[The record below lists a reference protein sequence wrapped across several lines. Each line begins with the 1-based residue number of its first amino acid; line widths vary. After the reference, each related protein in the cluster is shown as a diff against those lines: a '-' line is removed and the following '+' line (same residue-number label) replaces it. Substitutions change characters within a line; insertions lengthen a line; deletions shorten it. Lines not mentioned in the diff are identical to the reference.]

1 MNTTAAASGELT
13 NQRGFW
19 RANKWLILRRCSQLG
34 LLLLFMSGP
43 WLGIWITRGNLNY
56 SLTLDVLPLADPY
69 VLLQSLLAG
78 HVPEITLFTAAG
90 IVLGLYLLL
99 GGRVYCS
106 WVCPVNIITDAASR
120 LRKRFN
126 LISGTQFSR
135 RSRYYILAA
144 TLVVAAA
151 TQTIV
156 WDLINP
162 VSILHRGIVFGMGL
176 GWIIILGVFVFDLFV
191 SRDGWCGR
199 LCPVGA
205 FYSLLGYLSPLRV
218 IASRP
223 QQCDDCADCYAIC
236 PEPKIIHPA
245 LKDRTRVQEISSS
258 LCTKCGRCID
268 ACPQDVFQLSF
279 TNRTGG
285 EPTHENN

>member
-1 MNTTAAASGELT
+1 MNTVVTAGNAIGE
-13 NQRGFW
+13 RGFW
-19 RANKWLILRRCSQLG
+19 RANKWLILRRSSQLG
-34 LLLLFMSGP
+34 FLLLFLTGP
-43 WLGIWITRGNLNY
+43 WFGLWIAKGNLNY
-56 SLTLDVLPLADPY
+56 SLTLDILPLADPY
-69 VLLQSLLAG
+69 VVLQSLLAG
-78 HVPEITLFTAAG
+78 HAPELTVFLAAA
-90 IVLGLYLLL
+90 IVVGFYLLV
-99 GGRVYCS
+99 GGRVYCA
-106 WVCPVNIITDAASR
+106 WVCPVNLVTDAAAS

-144 TLVVAAA
+144 TLVVAAV

-162 VSILHRGIVFGMGL
+162 VTLLHRGIVFGMGM
-176 GWIIILGVFVFDLFV
+176 GWIVILGVFVFDLFV

-218 IASRP
+218 IAKRP
-223 QQCDDCADCYAIC
+223 QQCDDCADCFAIC
-236 PEPKIIHPA
+236 PEAKIITPV
-245 LKDRTRVQEISSS
+245 LKDRTRAQAITSS

-268 ACPQDVFQLSF
+268 ACPQDVFQLSI
-279 TNRTGG
+279 TNQSGG
-285 EPTHENN
+285 ETTHENN